1 MFFTQISQIARI
13 SPHRCARGGVCH
25 TDSTDSTDFSAS
37 RCLHG
42 LARVSYSPCP
52 AGRNLVNLINLFLR
66 DSVRV
71 RGLESCRF
79 LYGIAGCARWIG
91 LSLARVFLFA
101 CSLRSRNPVNL
112 VDYFPSGIFSGC
124 GYFNLVDFL
133 QGIAGCARW
142 IGLSLARGVTQI
154 SQIPQIFLHRCAR
167 GFLWHTDITDTTDYF
182 ASLRSRFFLCHT
194 DYTDITDYFA
204 SLRSRWA
211 LGGGLINN

>member
-37 RCLHG
+37 RCLQG
-42 LARVSYSPCP
+42 LARTYSPCP

-142 IGLSLARGVTQI
+142 IGLSLARGGHTD
-154 SQIPQIFLHRCAR
+154 SSFC
-167 GFLWHTDITDTTDYF
+167 HTDITDTTDYF
-182 ASLRSRFFLCHT
+182 AL
-194 DYTDITDYFA
+194 
-204 SLRSRWA
+204 LRSRWA
-211 LGGGLINN
+211 LGGIN

>member
-13 SPHRCARGGVCH
+13 SSHRCARGGVCH

-37 RCLHG
+37 RCLQG

-91 LSLARVFLFA
+91 LSLARTDSPCPA
-101 CSLRSRNPVNL
+101 GRNLVDL

-142 IGLSLARGVTQI
+142 IGLSLRGEGTRIALFVTQI
-154 SQIPQIFLHRCAR
+154 SQTPQIISHRCDRCFFYVTQIKLISQIISHRFAR
-167 GFLWHTDITDTTDYF
+167 DG
-182 ASLRSRFFLCHT
+182 
-194 DYTDITDYFA
+194 
-204 SLRSRWA
+204 RW
-211 LGGGLINN
+211 GKLINN

>member
-37 RCLHG
+37 RCLQGLARTYSPCPAGRNLVDLVDYFPSGIVRVRGWFKSCRFLYGIAGCARWMGLSLARGCHTDYTDITDCGG

-52 AGRNLVNLINLFLR
+52 AGRDLV
-66 DSVRV
+66 D
-71 RGLESCRF
+71 
-79 LYGIAGCARWIG
+79 
-91 LSLARVFLFA
+91 
-101 CSLRSRNPVNL
+101 L
-112 VDYFPSGIFSGC
+112 VDYFPSEIFSGC

-142 IGLSLARGVTQI
+142 ISLSLRGV
-154 SQIPQIFLHRCAR
+154 SHRKHGIHR
-167 GFLWHTDITDTTDYF
+167 NYRI
-182 ASLRSRFFLCHT
+182 ASLAFFLCHT

-204 SLRSRWA
+204 SLHSRWA
-211 LGGGLINN
+211 LGGIN

>member
-37 RCLHG
+37 RCLQG
-42 LARVSYSPCP
+42 LARTYSPCP
-52 AGRNLVNLINLFLR
+52 AGRDLV
-66 DSVRV
+66 D
-71 RGLESCRF
+71 
-79 LYGIAGCARWIG
+79 
-91 LSLARVFLFA
+91 
-101 CSLRSRNPVNL
+101 L

-142 IGLSLARGVTQI
+142 IGLSLARGCHTDSTDSTDFSVSRCLQGLARTY
-154 SQIPQIFLHRCAR
+154 SPCPAGRDLVDLVDYFPSGIFSGCGYFNLVDFLQGIAGCAR
-167 GFLWHTDITDTTDYF
+167 WISLSLRGVSHKNHGIHRNYRI
-182 ASLRSRFFLCHT
+182 ASLAVFLCHT

-211 LGGGLINN
+211 LGEIN